1 MSAAQPD
8 VTVIVRECGERTA
21 DACVALL
28 QRRFPGQDI
37 HRVSDR
43 PFSATLRRSLEK
55 GLAEGRPWTLCID
68 ADVLVLPEL
77 ADLLEAANDA
87 PAEVFELQGLVFDK
101 LMTAPRAAGNHLYRT
116 SLIAR
121 ALPLIPAGHSLRPE
135 SDMVEAMAAQGFP
148 NRQSATLIGL
158 HDFEQSFR
166 DLHAK
171 AFLHGHKHRFLLP
184 LYRPLWQMLAPID
197 DDFRVAL
204 AALDAAQA
212 EDDAPSISRDFR
224 AGSAEA
230 AAARLALREKPVLD
244 IVPDAATLRAWTGQ
258 AGFPGEAR
266 ALSGQVA
273 SALRR
278 GLFPEAPPAKVSP
291 GETARPLVALAC
303 ANAYPLFDFCVL
315 PVGGGMET
323 RAALFGRG
331 LAALDRWQVCFVVS
345 DFGQPFVTHREG
357 IDFRIYQPSYRK
369 AGRNVFP
376 RLRKRRWFPVLNL
389 DRRDLDLIWQM
400 PLIAA
405 WLALPA
411 LFFPRFWRRLK
422 PAVVCCFG
430 NNAQTAE
437 VIADCHRTGIRTIL
451 FIAHDKDISPDYR
464 PGNRAPN
471 HYGMPKWKGHYALAR
486 ADRIVV
492 QTEAQREAL
501 RQHFGRDTV
510 LIRNPVHVSPEDPK
524 RWLPRAQR
532 EFVLWIGRAN
542 EYLKRPMIFVELAR
556 DCHNLDFVMIVSR
569 TDEVVFRALEQ
580 ACPPNLRI
588 LEHVPAHEI
597 WDWQRRARVLVN
609 TSKFEGFPN
618 TFLQSAVTGV
628 PIVSLEVDPD
638 GMLARHGCGIC
649 AAGDAR
655 TMREAVVKLCADDA
669 HAEALARA
677 AHRHVLERHEAGARV
692 AEFEACLRETAAAPA
707 PAPLPWRTLLRRF
720 VRSSAGR
727 GGRDVD

>member
-1 MSAAQPD
+1 MNTPIAD

-21 DACVALL
+21 EACVALL
-28 QRRFPGQDI
+28 QRLFPGNEI
-37 HRVSDR
+37 HRVGAR
-43 PFSATLRRSLEK
+43 PFSATLRLSLEK
-55 GLAEGRPWTLCID
+55 GLAEGRAWTLCID

-77 ADLLEAANDA
+77 IELLQEAQTAPGDL
-87 PAEVFELQGLVFDK
+87 FELQGLVFDK

-116 SLIAR
+116 ALIER
-121 ALPLIPAGHSLRPE
+121 ALPLIPAGQSLRPE
-135 SDMVEAMAAQGFP
+135 TDMIGAMAARGFAC
-148 NRQSATLIGL
+148 RQSAALVGL

-184 LYRPLWQMLAPID
+184 LYRPLWQMLAPED
-197 DDFRVAL
+197 ADYRVAL
-204 AALDAAQA
+204 AALDEAQA
-212 EDDAPSISRDFR
+212 DERAPSVSRDYG
-224 AGSAEA
+224 AGAAEA
-230 AAARLALREKPVLD
+230 AVERLGLPEKPPLD
-244 IVPDAATLRAWTGQ
+244 AVPGAAALRAWTRQ
-258 AGFPGEAR
+258 DNFPGEAR
-266 ALSGQVA
+266 ALSGQIA

-278 GLFPEAPPAKVSP
+278 GLFPQAQPEKVSP
-291 GETARPLVALAC
+291 ADTARPLAALVC
-303 ANAYPLFDFCVL
+303 ANAYPLFDFRAT
-315 PVGGGMET
+315 PTGGGMET
-323 RAALFGRG
+323 RAALFARG
-331 LAALDRWQVCFVVS
+331 LAGRGNWRVCFVVS
-345 DFGQPFVTHREG
+345 DFGQDFHTRHED
-357 IDFRIYQPSYRK
+357 IDFRIYQPTYRR

-389 DRRDLDLIWQM
+389 DRRDLDLLWQM

-411 LFFPRFWRRLK
+411 LFFPRFWRSLQ
-422 PAVVCCFG
+422 PGVVCCFG

-437 VIADCHRTGIRTIL
+437 VIADCRRAGIRTML
-451 FIAHDKDISPDYR
+451 LIAHDKDLSPDYR
-464 PGNRAPN
+464 PGNHASN
-471 HYGMPKWKGHYALAR
+471 HYGMPKWKGHYALAH

-501 RQHFGRDTV
+501 KQHFDRDAV

-556 DCHNLDFVMIVSR
+556 DCPNLDFVMIVSR

-588 LEHVPAHEI
+588 LEHVPAYDI
-597 WDWQRRARVLVN
+597 WDWLRRARAFVN

-618 TFLQSAVTGV
+618 TFLQAAAMGV

-638 GMLARHGCGIC
+638 GLLARHGCGIC

-655 TMREAVVKLCADDA
+655 TMREAVMKICADDA
-669 HAEALARA
+669 RAGALALA
-677 AHRHVLERHEAGARV
+677 AHRYALERHEAGARI
-692 AEFEACLRETAAAPA
+692 AEFDACLASLRDNRAARI
-707 PAPLPWRTLLRRF
+707 PWWRKWRRF
-720 VRSSAGR
+720 VSDSAA
-727 GGRDVD
+727 GGGQDVD

>member
-1 MSAAQPD
+1 MSAALPD
-8 VTVIVRECGERTA
+8 VTVVVRECGERTA
-21 DACVALL
+21 AACVALL
-28 QRRFPGQDI
+28 QRLFPGQEI
-37 HRVSDR
+37 HRVSAR
-43 PFSATLRRSLEK
+43 PFSATLRLSLEK

-77 ADLLEAANDA
+77 AGLLREAQEA
-87 PAEVFELQGLVFDK
+87 PAEVFEIQGLVFDK

-116 SLIAR
+116 ALIAQ

-135 SDMVEAMAAQGFP
+135 TEMIEAMAAQGFP
-148 NRQSATLIGL
+148 SRQSATLVGL

-171 AFLHGHKHRFLLP
+171 ATLHGHKHRFLLP
-184 LYRPLWQMLAPID
+184 LYRPLWQMLARTD
-197 DDFRVAL
+197 DDYRVAL
-204 AALDAAQA
+204 AALDEAQEEA
-212 EDDAPSISRDFR
+212 GTPSVSRDFR
-224 AGSAEA
+224 AEAAEA
-230 AAARLALREKPVLD
+230 AAARLGLREKPALD
-244 IVPDAATLRAWTGQ
+244 AVPDTATLRAWTAQ

-266 ALSGQVA
+266 ALSGQIA

-291 GETARPLVALAC
+291 GDTARPLVALVC
-303 ANAYPLFDFCVL
+303 ANAYPLFDFCVP

-331 LAALDRWQVCFVVS
+331 LAALGRWQVCFVVS
-345 DFGQPFVTHREG
+345 DFGQPFVTRHED
-357 IDFRIYQPSYRK
+357 IDFRIYQPTYRE

-389 DRRDLDLIWQM
+389 DRRDLDLLWQI

-437 VIADCHRTGIRTIL
+437 VIADCRRAGIRTIL
-451 FIAHDKDISPDYR
+451 CVASDKDLSPDYR

-471 HYGMPKWKGHYALAR
+471 HYGMPKWKGHYALAH

-501 RQHFGRDTV
+501 RQHFGRDAV
-510 LIRNPVHVSPEDPK
+510 LVRNPVHVSADDPQ

-532 EFVLWIGRAN
+532 EFMLWIGRADDFN
-542 EYLKRPMIFVELAR
+542 KRPAFFLDLAR
-556 DCHNLDFVMIVSR
+556 DCPDLQFVMIASR
-569 TDEVVFRALEQ
+569 SDDAVFRALEQ

-588 LEHVPAHEI
+588 LEHVPAHDI
-597 WDWQRRARVLVN
+597 WDWLRRARVLVN

-618 TFLQSAVTGV
+618 TFLQSAVMGV

-638 GMLARHGCGIC
+638 GMLARHGCGVC
-649 AAGDAR
+649 AAGKNR
-655 TMREAVVKLCADDA
+655 TMKEAVERLCRDN
-669 HAEALARA
+669 ALADTLA
-677 AHRHVLERHEAGARV
+677 IASHHYALERHEAQGRI
-692 AEFEACLRETAAAPA
+692 AEFEACISEMAAQDAAPA
-707 PAPLPWRTLLRRF
+707 CLRGGASWRRF
-720 VRSSAGR
+720 A
-727 GGRDVD
+727 

>member
-1 MSAAQPD
+1 MIAQSID
-8 VTVIVRECGERTA
+8 ATLIVRECGERTA
-21 DACVALL
+21 SACVALL
-28 QRRFPGQDI
+28 QRLFPGREV

-197 DDFRVAL
+197 DDYRVAL
-204 AALDAAQA
+204 AALDDAQA
-212 EDDAPSISRDFR
+212 EAGTPGISRDFR
-224 AGSAEA
+224 AEA
-230 AAARLALREKPVLD
+230 AARAAARLGLEEKPVLD
-244 IVPDAATLRAWTGQ
+244 AVPDAATLRAWTGQ

-303 ANAYPLFDFCVL
+303 ANAYPLFDFCVP

-331 LAALDRWQVCFVVS
+331 LAALGRWQVCFVVS
-345 DFGQPFVTHREG
+345 DFGQPFVTHHEG
-357 IDFRIYQPSYRK
+357 IDFRIYQPTYRR

-389 DRRDLDLIWQM
+389 DRRDLDLVWQM

-411 LFFPRFWRRLK
+411 LFFPRFWRKMK
-422 PAVVCCFG
+422 PAAVCCFG

-437 VIADCHRTGIRTIL
+437 VIADCRRAGIRTL
-451 FIAHDKDISPDYR
+451 LCIASDKDLSPDYR
-464 PGNRAPN
+464 PGNRERN
-471 HYGMPKWKGHYALAR
+471 HYGMPKWKGHYALTH
-486 ADRIVV
+486 ADCIVV
-492 QTEAQREAL
+492 QTETQREAL
-501 RQHFGRDTV
+501 KRHFGRDAV
-510 LIRNPVHVSPEDPK
+510 LIRNPVHVSPDDPR

-532 EFVLWIGRAN
+532 EFVLWIGRADDFN
-542 EYLKRPMIFVELAR
+542 KRPMRFLELAR
-556 DCHNLDFVMIVSR
+556 DCPELQFVMIASR
-569 TDEVVFRALEQ
+569 SDEAVFRALEQ

-588 LEHVPAHEI
+588 LDHVPAHEI

-618 TFLQSAVTGV
+618 TFLQSAAAGV

-638 GMLARHGCGIC
+638 GMLARHGCGVC
-649 AAGDAR
+649 AAGDAPK
-655 TMREAVVKLCADDA
+655 MREAVVKLCADGARADA
-669 HAEALARA
+669 LAEAC
-677 AHRHVLERHEAGARV
+677 HRYALERHEAGGRI
-692 AEFEACLRETAAAPA
+692 AELAACIAEQAAGPGPDRPPLRA
-707 PAPLPWRTLLRRF
+707 LLRRF
-720 VRSSAGR
+720 A
-727 GGRDVD
+727 

>member
-1 MSAAQPD
+1 MSAALPD
-8 VTVIVRECGERTA
+8 VTVVVRECGERTA
-21 DACVALL
+21 AACVALL
-28 QRRFPGQDI
+28 QRLFPGQEI
-37 HRVSDR
+37 HRVSAR
-43 PFSATLRRSLEK
+43 PFSATLRLSLEK

-77 ADLLEAANDA
+77 AGLLREAQEA
-87 PAEVFELQGLVFDK
+87 PAEVFEIQGLVFDK

-116 SLIAR
+116 ALIAQ

-135 SDMVEAMAAQGFP
+135 TEMIEAMAAQGFP
-148 NRQSATLIGL
+148 SRQSATLVGL

-171 AFLHGHKHRFLLP
+171 ATLHGHKHRFLLP
-184 LYRPLWQMLAPID
+184 LYRPLWQMLARTD
-197 DDFRVAL
+197 DDYRVAL
-204 AALDAAQA
+204 AALDEAQEEA
-212 EDDAPSISRDFR
+212 GTPSVSRDFR
-224 AGSAEA
+224 AEAAEA
-230 AAARLALREKPVLD
+230 AAARLGLREKPALD
-244 IVPDAATLRAWTGQ
+244 AVPDTATLRAWTAQ

-266 ALSGQVA
+266 ALSGQIA

-278 GLFPEAPPAKVSP
+278 GLFPAAPPAKVSP
-291 GETARPLVALAC
+291 GDTARPLVALVC
-303 ANAYPLFDFCVL
+303 ANAYPLFDFCVP

-331 LAALDRWQVCFVVS
+331 LAALGRWQVCFVVS
-345 DFGQPFVTHREG
+345 DFGQPFVTRHED
-357 IDFRIYQPSYRK
+357 IDFRIYQPTYRE

-389 DRRDLDLIWQM
+389 DRRDLDLLWQM

-437 VIADCHRTGIRTIL
+437 VIADCRRAGIRTIL
-451 FIAHDKDISPDYR
+451 CVASDKDLSPDYR

-471 HYGMPKWKGHYALAR
+471 HYGMPKWKGHFALAH

-501 RQHFGRDTV
+501 RQHFGRDAV
-510 LIRNPVHVSPEDPK
+510 LVRNPVHVSADDPQ

-532 EFVLWIGRAN
+532 EFVLWIGRADDFN
-542 EYLKRPMIFVELAR
+542 KRPALFLELAR
-556 DCHNLDFVMIVSR
+556 NCPDLQFVMIASR
-569 TDEVVFRALEQ
+569 SDDAVFRALEQ

-588 LEHVPAHEI
+588 LEHVPAHDI
-597 WDWQRRARVLVN
+597 WDWLRRARVLVN

-618 TFLQSAVTGV
+618 TFLQSAVMGV

-638 GMLARHGCGIC
+638 GMLARHGCGVC
-649 AAGDAR
+649 AAGDTG
-655 TMREAVVKLCADDA
+655 TMREAVVKLCVDG
-669 HAEALARA
+669 ARA
-677 AHRHVLERHEAGARV
+677 DAFAATCHRHALKRHEAGGRI
-692 AEFEACLRETAAAPA
+692 AELEACIADEAAAPR
-707 PAPLPWRTLLRRF
+707 PDGPPWRARLRRF
-720 VRSSAGR
+720 A
-727 GGRDVD
+727 